1 MEKIDIAVR
10 KTGEIFDIDFEDGDL
25 KSIDSFDTAINMS
38 VFEERRADES
48 EQPVND
54 LRRGWVGNE
63 LSDVDGF
70 EIGSKLWQLY
80 QARANEDTA
89 NKSVTILQEALIWL
103 VEDGHLSNVTVSS
116 QLSSDN
122 IDITITLVRSNNVVD
137 SRSFKLWENTG
148 KNQ

>member
-1 MEKIDIAVR
+1 MEKIDIAVI
-10 KTGEIFDIDFEDGDL
+10 KTGEFFDIDFEDGDL
-25 KSIDSFDTAINMS
+25 KSVDSFDTAINMS
-38 VFEERRADES
+38 IFEERRADES

-80 QARANEDTA
+80 QARATEDTS

-103 VEDGHLSNVTVSS
+103 VEDGHLSNVNVLSE
-116 QLSSDN
+116 LSSDN